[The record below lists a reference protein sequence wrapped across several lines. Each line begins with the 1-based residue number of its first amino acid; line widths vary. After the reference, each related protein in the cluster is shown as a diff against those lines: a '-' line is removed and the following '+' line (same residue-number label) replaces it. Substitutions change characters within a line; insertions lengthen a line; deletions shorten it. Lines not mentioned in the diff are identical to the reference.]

1 MSLFTAYLLAY
12 LIVLCSLCH
21 LRPRSKSL
29 VNNNILAVFWPIT
42 VLLGLGVVISVV
54 FEWLGS
60 LVTPAFSDTE
70 ELTDE

>member
-1 MSLFTAYLLAY
+1 MSLFTVYLLVY

-21 LRPRSKSL
+21 LRPRSEYL
-29 VNNNILAVFWPIT
+29 LNNNTLAAFWPIT
-42 VLLGLGVVISVV
+42 VLLGFGIVISVV